1 MSNEKVRERMQL
13 FVNGCRVSFIQI
25 GKDIGLGAPSRYL
38 ISRFLK
44 GTKLNEETLKKV
56 DSYLTSKGY

>member
-56 DSYLTSKGY
+56 DS